1 MQSGY
6 MDKSGVPEPGWSD
19 RVDNPEILAGVA
31 KKRRAAQVRR
41 AVLFVVALTLLP
53 TVSHFTGDPPMREAV
68 AVGCVFAGFVFL
80 ISWMS
85 KHRGRSYEAVVTY
98 KKETSN
104 SSRSHEYETRIELSD
119 GGRDTIRERG
129 WYGGA
134 SAWSY
139 LRVGDRF
146 RYHPQFEFRYE
157 LYDKAKAD
165 HLFCAVCCT
174 KNPVEAD
181 RCQKCHAP
189 LLK

>member
-1 MQSGY
+1 MESGY
-6 MDKSGVPEPGWSD
+6 IDKSGLPEPGWSD

-31 KKRRAAQVRR
+31 KKRRAVQVWL
-41 AVLFVVALTLLP
+41 AVLFVLVPALPLTA
-53 TVSHFTGDPPMREAV
+53 SHFTGDPPMGDAV
-68 AVGCVFAGFVFL
+68 KIACVLAGIVFFM
-80 ISWMS
+80 SWAR
-85 KHRGRSYEAVVTY
+85 KHRGAPYEAVVTY

-104 SSRSHEYETRIELSD
+104 SSRRYQTRIERSD
-119 GGRDTIRERG
+119 GSKDTITG
-129 WYGGA
+129 S

-146 RYHPQFEFRYE
+146 RYHPQFEFPYE